1 MTNAYFENLRAKQN
15 PTIGQIKAY
24 RVYKNDF
31 ILEDFLWEKEV
42 KDFVNTLREGG
53 VKYFVYTSTST
64 ALMSNFH
71 AFIENGCKFVETCN
85 VESPIFEESKK
96 GLRFEV

>member
-1 MTNAYFENLRAKQN
+1 MNAYFENLRTKEN

-71 AFIENGCKFVETCN
+71 AFIENGCKFVETCI
-85 VESPIFEESKK
+85 VSESSIFEEGKK
-96 GLRFEV
+96 GLRFEI

>member
-1 MTNAYFENLRAKQN
+1 MNTYFENLRTKQN
-15 PTIGQIKAY
+15 PTIGEIKAY

-71 AFIENGCKFVETCN
+71 SFIENGCKFIETCN
-85 VESPIFEESKK
+85 VESSIFEESKK
-96 GLRFEV
+96 GLRFEI

>member
-1 MTNAYFENLRAKQN
+1 MTNAYFENLRTKQN
-15 PTIGQIKAY
+15 PTIGQIRAY
-24 RVYKNDF
+24 QTYKNDF
-31 ILEDFLWEKEV
+31 ILDSFLWEKDV

-71 AFIENGCKFVETCN
+71 DLIENGCKFIEACTTDDGY
-85 VESPIFEESKK
+85 K